1 MKKLL
6 FTLLF
11 ILSFFSSVFAQTIN
25 FEYTNGIAGK
35 ETVFVNKSILDEEVI
50 TVAWDL
56 TGNGVYNNGW
66 GDTVRFVYP
75 TIGTYNV
82 GVRVTGISLES
93 HELRKDIEIV
103 HNLNVSFDYT
113 VVCIGNATQFTNT
126 SESSDVIVSVQWDL
140 NNDGVFND
148 ASGNSLNYLFT
159 SLGPHTIGLRVSTQS
174 GLAKAIYRQVIVAA
188 IPTANFS
195 ATNACV
201 GTFTEFTNTS
211 ITRPE
216 DIASFIWKFGDGSA
230 WSNVSNPIHTY
241 TSPGIYNV
249 TLIINSSFGCS
260 DTIIKNVSIKPIP
273 EFTLEY
279 SGATEFTEGESV
291 TVTAIGDFDQAIWSN
306 GMTGNSV
313 ILTLGGSYSVE
324 VSKNGCA
331 SSKSFSITVIDRVGI
346 ANLITPNGDGFN
358 DRWEIFHIE
367 KLRPCNVSVYDR
379 SGVVV
384 YSDSDYLN
392 DWTGTYKGKPL
403 PEGTYYY
410 ILKCDKETNIRKG
423 AITIMR

>member
-1 MKKLL
+1 MKKLV
-6 FTLLF
+6 FVLLF
-11 ILSFFSSVFAQTIN
+11 ILSFFPSVFAQTLN
-25 FEYTNGIAGK
+25 FEILNGVTGK
-35 ETVFVNKSILDEEVI
+35 ETVFVNKSVINEEVI

-56 TGNGVYNNGW
+56 TGDGIYNNGW
-66 GDTVRFVYP
+66 GDTVRYVYP
-75 TIGTYNV
+75 TIGTFNIGLRITV
-82 GVRVTGISLES
+82 VSLQS
-93 HELRKDIEIV
+93 FELRKDIEIV
-103 HNLNVSFDYT
+103 HELNVSFDYT
-113 VVCIGNATQFTNT
+113 IVCIGNATQFTNT
-126 SESSDVIVSVQWDL
+126 SESSDVIVSTQWDL

-159 SLGPHTIGLRVSTQS
+159 SLEPHTIGLRVTTQT
-174 GLAKAIYRQVIVAA
+174 GLAKAIYRQIIVAA
-188 IPTANFS
+188 IPVANFI

-201 GTFTEFTNTS
+201 GSFTEFTNTS
-211 ITRPE
+211 VTRPE
-216 DIASFIWKFGDGSA
+216 DIATFIWKFGDGSA

-260 DTIIKNVSIKPIP
+260 DTIIKNVSIKPLP
-273 EFTLEY
+273 EFTIEY
-279 SGATEFTEGESV
+279 SGETEFTEGESV
-291 TVTAIGDFDQAIWSN
+291 TVTAAGEFDQAIWSN
-306 GMTGNSV
+306 GVTGNSV
-313 ILTLGGSYSVE
+313 TITEGGSYSVE
-324 VSKNGCA
+324 VLKNGCG
-331 SSKSFSITVIDRVGI
+331 SSKSFSITVNDRVGI

-367 KLRPCNVSVYDR
+367 KLRPCNVSVHDR
-379 SGVVV
+379 SGLIV

-392 DWTGTYKGKPL
+392 DWIGTFKGKPL